1 MFLIYG
7 IYLKLVTKSQLSIQ
21 FIFSVI
27 LCHTDT
33 KKICIYIKNKNKAK
47 KIENYDTFIA
57 SRVVYKTGL

>member
-1 MFLIYG
+1 M
-7 IYLKLVTKSQLSIQ
+7 SIQ

-33 KKICIYIKNKNKAK
+33 KKISIYIKNKNKAK
-47 KIENYDTFIA
+47 IIENYDTFIA